1 VANTPNLNLEEP
13 AHGSANWDAPL
24 NNNFSLIDAG
34 VLLNAPTGDQT
45 IPGGH
50 KLINN
55 GGAFEVINTSATPS
69 DASLD
74 MSISSSGQAFLQYRE
89 GAVSS
94 DFHFN
99 PTTGAV
105 VLDPPAAGA
114 DDGGHGVVINNSG
127 LYLAGHFSDGNSITA
142 ANGNAAFAGSG
153 PTGTP
158 ILVLGSTGVEG
169 VIETVPSTGGGT
181 YTLRSPT
188 SGVASVLSLP
198 VGTGTLALEVTAPST
213 ATSAGV
219 AGSIAFDAS
228 FFYVCVSTNVWRR
241 VAIAAW

>member
-1 VANTPNLNLEEP
+1 MRAGLSKSSTLR
-13 AHGSANWDAPL
+13 PL
-24 NNNFSLIDAG
+24 
-34 VLLNAPTGDQT
+34 P
-45 IPGGH
+45 P
-50 KLINN
+50 
-55 GGAFEVINTSATPS
+55 

-74 MSISSSGQAFLQYRE
+74 MSVSSAGQAFLQYRE

-105 VLDPPAAGA
+105 VLDPPSAGA

-169 VIETVPSTGGGT
+169 VIETVPQTGPGT
-181 YTLRSPT
+181 YVLRSPN
-188 SGVASVLSLP
+188 SSVNSVLSLP
-198 VGTGTLALEVTAPST
+198 IGTGTFALVVATPST
-213 ATSAGV
+213 AASAGV
-219 AGSIAFDAS
+219 AGTVAFDATH
-228 FFYVCVSTNVWRR
+228 FYVCIATNSWVR
-241 VAIAAW
+241 ASFAAW